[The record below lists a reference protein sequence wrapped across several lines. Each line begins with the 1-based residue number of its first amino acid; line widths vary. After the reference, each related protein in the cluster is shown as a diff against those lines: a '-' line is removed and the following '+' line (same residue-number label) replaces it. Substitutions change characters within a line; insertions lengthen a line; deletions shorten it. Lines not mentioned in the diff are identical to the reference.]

1 MSESPNPLDNLKGA
15 PMSPHSPLLQPACVS
30 CLIKK
35 QIDRYPADAP
45 REQVLAYMRRLGE
58 LMASLPDR
66 TGGPAIMEA
75 ITDIRR
81 EVFGEAA
88 AEVENDYPT
97 IKKHFNALMMETAS
111 THGLFDAIMASPDP
125 LRAALGYAMTGNFI
139 DFGAM
144 DSVDEVRLNALL
156 DDSPN
161 RVPADSPAYAAL
173 CADLAAARHL
183 TFLTDNCGEI
193 VMDKLLVQTIR
204 RLYPRLGITVLVR
217 GGEVLNDATMEDAIQ
232 VGLDRVEGVAVMG
245 NGDRLAGTALDR
257 ISPEAHAAITD
268 ADLIIAKGQGNF
280 ETLQGCGLNVYYAF
294 LCKCRFFADRFGV
307 PVYTGML
314 VREGR

>member
-1 MSESPNPLDNLKGA
+1 MSTPYTPVL
-15 PMSPHSPLLQPACVS
+15 HPACVS

-35 QIDRYPADAP
+35 QIDRYPANAP
-45 REQVLAYMRRLGE
+45 REEVLTYMRRLGE

-66 TGGPAIMEA
+66 TVGPAIMEA

-88 AEVENDYPT
+88 REVEQDYKA
-97 IKKHFNALMMETAS
+97 IKSHFNALMMETVANQGIS
-111 THGLFDAIMASPDP
+111 DSIMTSPDP

-144 DSVDEVRLNALL
+144 DSVDEGKLIALL
-156 DDSPN
+156 RESPD
-161 RVPADSPAYAAL
+161 RVSADLPAYADL
-173 CADLAAARHL
+173 RADLTQARRL
-183 TFLTDNCGEI
+183 VILTDNCGEI
-193 VMDKLLVQTIR
+193 VMDKLLTETIR
-204 RLYPRLGITVLVR
+204 ALYPALAITVLVR
-217 GGEVLNDATMEDAIQ
+217 GGEVLNDATMEDAAQI
-232 VGLDRVEGVAVMG
+232 GFDRMEGITVLG
-245 NGDRLAGTALDR
+245 NGDRLAGTDLTR
-257 ISPEAHAAITD
+257 ISPEARAAITE

-280 ETLQGCGLNVYYAF
+280 ETLQGCGLNIYYAF

-314 VREGR
+314 VREKL

>member
-1 MSESPNPLDNLKGA
+1 MPTPYTPVL
-15 PMSPHSPLLQPACVS
+15 HPACVA

-35 QIDRYPADAP
+35 QIDRYPASAP
-45 REQVLAYMRRLGE
+45 REEVLTYMRRLGE

-66 TGGPAIMEA
+66 TGGPAIMET

-88 AEVENDYPT
+88 REVEQDYKA
-97 IKKHFNALMMETAS
+97 IKSHFNALMMDTVADQGIS
-111 THGLFDAIMASPDP
+111 DSIMTSPDP
-125 LRAALGYAMTGNFI
+125 LRTALGYAMTGNFI

-144 DSVDEVRLNALL
+144 DSVDEAKLTALL
-156 DDSPN
+156 EESPH
-161 RVPADSPAYAAL
+161 RISPDLPAYADL
-173 CADLAAARHL
+173 RADLAKARRL
-183 TFLTDNCGEI
+183 VILTDNCGEI
-193 VMDKLLVQTIR
+193 VMDKLLTETIH
-204 RLYPRLGITVLVR
+204 RLYPNLGITVLVR
-217 GGEVLNDATMEDAIQ
+217 GGEVLNDATMEDAVQI
-232 VGLDRVEGVAVMG
+232 GFDRMEGITVLS
-245 NGDRLAGTALDR
+245 NGDRLAGTDLTR
-257 ISPEAHAAITD
+257 ISPEARAAITE

-314 VREGR
+314 VRERR